1 MWVNVLTKYNCCSKA
16 SLYYVCVYNVVF
28 SLLPWQSCNH
38 GLVCN
43 YRPHL
48 MDFRTAGGFF
58 SILVFSDNMGVP
70 KKINGRSRC
79 ALTPSTSKS
88 NTLCKLY
95 DPWSKTCWNVRTA
108 ISIKLI
114 EPNDDTTHLYV
125 YFHCVCMSF
134 NVIYVA
140 KSVVP
145 FHISTYRRN
154 FKIHYSYSMPINNT
168 YQLW

>member
-1 MWVNVLTKYNCCSKA
+1 MWVNVLTKYNCYSKPF
-16 SLYYVCVYNVVF
+16 LYYIYVYDVVF

-38 GLVCN
+38 SLVCN

-48 MDFRTAGGFF
+48 MDFRTVGGFF

-88 NTLCKLY
+88 NTLYKLY
-95 DPWSKTCWNVRTA
+95 DPWKKTCWNVRTA

-114 EPNDDTTHLYV
+114 EPKQRYHTPLWVFSLCLH
-125 YFHCVCMSF
+125 
-134 NVIYVA
+134 VIQCDLCRKMCRAIPY
-140 KSVVP
+140 
-145 FHISTYRRN
+145 
-154 FKIHYSYSMPINNT
+154 
-168 YQLW
+168 

>member
-1 MWVNVLTKYNCCSKA
+1 MWVNVLTKYNCYSKP
-16 SLYYVCVYNVVF
+16 SLYYICLYDVVF

-48 MDFRTAGGFF
+48 MDFRTASGFF

-88 NTLCKLY
+88 NTLYKLY
-95 DPWSKTCWNVRTA
+95 DPWRKTCWNMRTA

-114 EPNDDTTHLYV
+114 EPKRRYHTPL
-125 YFHCVCMSF
+125 CVFSLCLH
-134 NVIYVA
+134 VIQCDLCRKMCRAIPY
-140 KSVVP
+140 KYLQKEFQNS
-145 FHISTYRRN
+145 
-154 FKIHYSYSMPINNT
+154 
-168 YQLW
+168 L